1 MRALSNM
8 LCVALIERAQF
19 ALNQNIYEKG
29 AIEFKGET
37 GEKSFLEYCLS
48 ETEKIHGKQ
57 EG

>member
-1 MRALSNM
+1 M

-57 EG
+57 EE